1 MQKIAKVVA
10 IVSNLVC
17 LLSTLLMPSSA
28 TLIILM
34 PLVAAACSWILGA
47 VDEQRSLPLEKQN
60 KKHKRIV
67 YLFCGWGIMVF
78 IGSLLV
84 AIFCEFLFD
93 SGVPS
98 WPMISFRA
106 SVTAL
111 GGIQF
116 SYLPY
121 AVITGLI
128 IAPLYIGEL
137 VVPHQPPSINGQSIC
152 CEIAAEILK
161 ANS

>member
-1 MQKIAKVVA
+1 MQKFAKVVA

-28 TLIILM
+28 TLIILV
-34 PLVAAACSWILGA
+34 PLVAAACSWIFGA
-47 VDEQRSLPLEKQN
+47 VDEQKSLPQQN
-60 KKHKRIV
+60 KIHKLIV
-67 YLFCGWGIMVF
+67 YLFCGWGIIVF

-98 WPMISFRA
+98 WPMISFRV

-116 SYLPY
+116 SYLHY
-121 AVITGLI
+121 AVIAGLI
-128 IAPLYIGEL
+128 IASLYIGEL
-137 VVPHQPPSINGQSIC
+137 LVPYEPPPINRQSIC
-152 CEIAAEILK
+152 CEIATEIMK